1 MPLSPGTR
9 LGPYEILSPLGAGG
23 MGEVYRAR
31 DTRLERTV
39 AVKVLPEHLS
49 SSSEVR
55 QRFEREAKT
64 ISQLS
69 HPHICAIYDVGREG
83 ETEYLVMEL
92 LEGETLSDRL
102 AKGPLPLEQT
112 LRYGTEIADAL
123 DKAHR
128 QGIVHRDLKPG
139 NVMLTKSGVKLLDFG
154 LAKAMAP
161 AQPQAGLTSVPTVAG
176 SPNVTQE
183 GTILGTFQYMA
194 PEQLEGKEADGR
206 TDIFALGAV
215 LYEMATG
222 RPAFSGAS
230 RASLISSIMS
240 SQPPA
245 ISKVEPMTPPMLEH
259 IVQRC
264 LAKGP
269 DDRWQSAGDVSGEL
283 RWLASAPSAGAQ
295 PVFVRSRNGRF
306 LAIAGLL
313 VVAALLAVFALARLR
328 PGGSRPQA
336 VRFLIAPPAGVL
348 FTHDVVAANMAISP
362 DGRHLAFVASSQGRR
377 QIWLRDLDAVSAR
390 SLEGTEGGSSPFWSP
405 DSRSLGFFAD
415 RKLKRL
421 AISGGA
427 PQVITDAPSGGNA
440 CWAPDDTI
448 LFIDNI
454 GRDGILRVPAGGGA
468 VAEVTHLDKKRG
480 DFWHAWP
487 SFLPDG
493 HHFLFSTWFGSDK
506 GSIRLGSLEQG
517 DLAEI
522 LPVRSRALFASE
534 GYLLYVRESVL
545 LAQPFDPKGLRLSGD
560 PLTVAGRV
568 PYFAV
573 TGGADFAVSRTGAL
587 AFVEGEPQ
595 GQLTWFDRGGREV
608 GTVGGSRNLEGMS
621 ISPDGRRVAVS
632 VMDSKAGSSDL
643 WIDDLGGQPPQRFT
657 YSPGEEFAPVWS
669 PDGRQ
674 IVFAQD
680 PGNGTVRLRLKTVGD
695 TGDGEDLLAPTFF
708 QIPHDWSSDGRFIIY
723 SDDNPKTHNDLWLLP
738 AHGDHKPTP
747 FLKTS
752 FEESDARM
760 SPDGHS
766 IAYVSDESGRSEV
779 YVAAFPGGAGRRRVS
794 VEGGSQPR
802 WRRDGRELF
811 FLAAD
816 SRLMAVP
823 VRADNPV
830 DIGAPVPLFRSPTTA
845 SNRSELAIWN
855 DYDVSPD
862 GQRFLIRVD
871 LISRDTMPLTV
882 ALGWAAGIAR

>member
-1 MPLSPGTR
+1 VTLSTGTR
-9 LGPYEILSPLGAGG
+9 LGPYEILAPLGAGG

-39 AVKVLPEHLS
+39 AVKVLPDRLS
-49 SSSEVR
+49 SSPEIR

-64 ISQLS
+64 ISALS
-69 HPHICAIYDVGREG
+69 HPHICALYDVGNQDG
-83 ETEYLVMEL
+83 VEYLVMEF
-92 LEGETLSDRL
+92 LEGETLADRL
-102 AKGPLPLEQT
+102 AKGPLPLEPT
-112 LRYGTEIADAL
+112 LRYGAEIADAL

-154 LAKAMAP
+154 LAKVMAP
-161 AQPQAGLTSVPTVAG
+161 AAPQSSLTALPTQQGL
-176 SPNVTQE
+176 TQE

-206 TDIFALGAV
+206 TDIFAFGAV

-222 RPAFSGAS
+222 RTAFTGAS
-230 RASLISSIMS
+230 RASLISSIMTS
-240 SQPPA
+240 DPPA
-245 ISKVEPMTPPMLEH
+245 ISTVEPMTPPLLDH

-264 LAKGP
+264 LAKSP
-269 DDRWQSAGDVSGEL
+269 DDRWQSASDVSGEL
-283 RWLASAPSAGAQ
+283 RWLASAPSGGGQ
-295 PVFVRSRNGRF
+295 DVSVRSRSGRAVAIVALLFFAAF
-306 LAIAGLL
+306 LAA
-313 VVAALLAVFALARLR
+313 FALPRLR
-328 PGGSRPQA
+328 SGVSHPQA

-348 FTHDVVAANMAISP
+348 FTHDVVATNMAISP

-390 SLEGTEGGSSPFWSP
+390 PLEGTEGGSSPFWSP

-427 PQVITDAPSGGNA
+427 PQAIAEAVNGGNA
-440 CWAPDDTI
+440 CWGPDETI
-448 LFIDNI
+448 LFVDNS
-454 GRDGILRVPAGGGA
+454 GQRGILRVPAGGGA
-468 VAEVTHLDKKRG
+468 VAEVTPLDKKRG
-480 DFWHAWP
+480 DFWQGWP

-493 HHFLFSTWFGSDK
+493 RHFLYSVWFGYK

-517 DLAEI
+517 DLGEL
-522 LPVRSRALFASE
+522 LPIPSRALFASE
-534 GYLLYVRESVL
+534 GYLLYVSEGAL
-545 LAQPFDPKGLRLSGD
+545 LARPFDPKGLRLSGN

-568 PYFAV
+568 PYFAL
-573 TGGADFAVSRTGAL
+573 TGGADFSVSQTGAL

-595 GQLTWFDRGGREV
+595 GRMAWFDRGGREV
-608 GTVGGSRNLEGMS
+608 GTVGVPRNLEMLS
-621 ISPDGRRVAVS
+621 ISPDGRRVAVG
-632 VMDSKAGSSDL
+632 VADSKAGSTHL
-643 WIDDLGGQPPQRFT
+643 WIEDLGGQPPLRFT
-657 YSPGEEFAPVWS
+657 YSAGAEFAPIWS

-680 PGNGTVRLRLKTVGD
+680 PGNGSVRLRLKKVGD
-695 TGDGEDLLAPTFF
+695 TGGGEDLVALTPAGF
-708 QIPHDWSSDGRFIIY
+708 QIPHDWSSDGRFIVY
-723 SDDNPKTHNDLWLLP
+723 TDDDPKTHNDIWILP
-738 AHGDHKPTP
+738 MGGDRKPIP
-747 FLKTS
+747 FLRTS

-779 YVAAFPGGAGRRRVS
+779 YVASFPTGAGRRRVS

-816 SRLMAVP
+816 ARLMAVP
-823 VRADNPV
+823 VRVGEPMDL
-830 DIGAPVPLFRSPTTA
+830 GAPVPLFRSPTTA
-845 SNRSELAIWN
+845 SNRSELALWN

-871 LISRDTMPLTV
+871 LISRDTMPMTV
-882 ALGWAAGIAR
+882 ALGWAAGIVR

>member
-1 MPLSPGTR
+1 MTLAAGTR
-9 LGPYEILSPLGAGG
+9 LGPYEVLAPIGAGG

-39 AVKVLPEHLS
+39 AIKVLPPHLS
-49 SSSEVR
+49 ASPESR

-69 HPHICAIYDVGREG
+69 HPHICALYDVGREG

-92 LEGETLSDRL
+92 LEGEMLSDRL

-139 NVMLTKSGVKLLDFG
+139 NIMLTKSGVKLLDFG

-161 AQPQAGLTSVPTVAG
+161 AQLQSALTSGPTVAG
-176 SPNVTQE
+176 TPNVTQE

-206 TDIFALGAV
+206 TDIFAFGAV

-222 RPAFSGAS
+222 RTAFTGAS
-230 RASLISSIMS
+230 RASLISSIMTS
-240 SQPPA
+240 EPPA
-245 ISKVEPMTPPMLEH
+245 ISTVEPMTPPGLEH

-283 RWLASAPSAGAQ
+283 RWLASAPSRGA
-295 PVFVRSRNGRF
+295 PAVSVRSRNGRAV
-306 LAIAGLL
+306 AIVALL
-313 VVAALLAVFALARLR
+313 LLAALLAAFALSRLR
-328 PGGSRPQA
+328 PGASRPQA
-336 VRFLIAPPAGVL
+336 VRFLIAPPAGAL
-348 FTHDVVAANMAISP
+348 FTHDVVATNMAISP

-377 QIWLRDLDAVSAR
+377 QVWLRDLDVVSAR
-390 SLEGTEGGSSPFWSP
+390 PLAGTEGGSSPFWSP

-427 PQVITDAPSGGNA
+427 PQAITDAVNGGNA
-440 CWAPDDTI
+440 CWGPDDTI

-454 GRDGILRVPAGGGA
+454 GREGILRVPAGGGA
-468 VAEVTHLDKKRG
+468 VAEVTHFDKKRG

-493 HHFLFSTWFGSDK
+493 RHFLYSVWFK
-506 GSIRLGSLEQG
+506 TEGSIRLGSLERG
-517 DLAEI
+517 DLGEL

-534 GYLLYVRESVL
+534 GYLLYVSEGAL
-545 LAQPFDPKGLRLSGD
+545 LARPFDPKGLRLSGD

-568 PYFAV
+568 PYFAI
-573 TGGADFAVSRTGAL
+573 TGGADFAVSQTGTL

-595 GQLTWFDRGGREV
+595 GRMAWFDRGGRDLGAV
-608 GTVGGSRNLEGMS
+608 GESRNLDTLS
-621 ISPDGRRVAVS
+621 ISPEGRRVAVG
-632 VMDSKAGSSDL
+632 VADDKAGSIHL
-643 WIDDLGGQPPQRFT
+643 WIEDLSGQPPLRFT
-657 YSPGEEFAPVWS
+657 YSAGAEFVPIWS

-680 PGNGTVRLRLKTVGD
+680 PGNGSVRLRIKKVGA
-695 TGDGEDLLAPTFF
+695 TGEGEDLLAPTNF
-708 QIPHDWSSDGRFIIY
+708 QIPHDWSSDGRFIVY
-723 SDDNPKTHNDLWLLP
+723 SDDDPKTHNDIWILP
-738 AHGDHKPTP
+738 MDGNRKPIP

-760 SPDGHS
+760 SPDGRS
-766 IAYVSDESGRSEV
+766 IAYVSDETGRSEV
-779 YVAAFPGGAGRRRVS
+779 YVASFPTGAGRRRVS

-816 SRLMAVP
+816 ARLMAVP
-823 VRADNPV
+823 VRAGEPV
-830 DIGAPVPLFRSPTTA
+830 DLGAPVPLFRSPTAT
-845 SNRSELAIWN
+845 SNRSELALWN

-871 LISRDTMPLTV
+871 LISRDTMALTV
-882 ALGWAAGIAR
+882 ALGWAAGLAR